1 MQQRE
6 KSLEHSDERLGSAP
20 LGRLIVSLAIPAVIA
35 QLINV
40 IYNMVDRIYIGHI
53 ANVGPQALTGLGLSL
68 PIILLIQA
76 FSSLAGMG
84 GAPRASI
91 QLGKGN
97 RQEAERILG
106 NSVTILLFFAIIL
119 TFGFYLCKRP
129 LLYMFGASDAT
140 IVFAEGYLDIYL
152 IGTVFV
158 MAYQG
163 LNMFISC
170 QGHAKTAMFSVLI
183 GALLNIVLDPVFIF
197 GLGMGIQGAALA
209 TIISQGVSAVWVVSF
224 LLSKKSGLR
233 IRSKN
238 MYPDFRV
245 IGSIAA
251 LGVSPFVMQS
261 TESLINIVLNRGLQQ
276 YGGDLYVGTLT
287 ILQSVMQ
294 FIVIPSQGFT
304 QGAQPIL
311 SYNYGAGAI
320 ERVRK
325 AFQIMFGIVCGF
337 GVVFTSVVML
347 VPRFFAGLFTSDE
360 SLLALAESSMPV
372 FIAGGLIFGIQMACQ
387 STFMGLGKAGISLFI
402 ALWRKVILLIPL
414 AIILPHFF
422 GVDGIYWAEPLADV
436 TSALTAGILF
446 YITVWRRE
454 LLPETV
460 RHRKGGNKL

>member
-6 KSLEHSDERLGSAP
+6 EKSLGHSDGRLGSAP

-53 ANVGPQALTGLGLSL
+53 PGVGPQALTGLGLSL

-106 NSVTILLFFAIIL
+106 NSATILLFFAIIL
-119 TFGFYLCKRP
+119 TVGFYLCKRP

-140 IVFAEGYLDIYL
+140 IVFAEGYLNTYL

-158 MAYQG
+158 MGYQG

-183 GALLNIVLDPVFIF
+183 GALLNIALDPVFIF
-197 GLGMGIQGAALA
+197 GFGMGIQGAALA
-209 TIISQGVSAVWVVSF
+209 TIISQGVSAVFVVGF
-224 LLSKKSGLR
+224 LLSPKSGLR
-233 IRSKN
+233 IHSKN
-238 MYPDFRV
+238 LCPDFRI
-245 IGSIAA
+245 IGSIVA

-294 FIVIPSQGFT
+294 FIVIPSHGFT

-311 SYNYGAGAI
+311 SYNYGAGAM
-320 ERVRK
+320 ERVRR
-325 AFQIMFGIVCGF
+325 AFQMMLGMAFGFSVIL
-337 GVVFTSVVML
+337 TSLVML
-347 VPRFFAGLFTSDE
+347 APRFFAGLFTTDE

-372 FIAGGLIFGIQMACQ
+372 FVAGCLIFGIQMACQ
-387 STFMGLGKAGISLFI
+387 STFMGLGKAGTSLFI

-414 AIILPHFF
+414 ALILPHFF
-422 GVDGIYWAEPLADV
+422 GAEGIYWAEPLADI

-446 YITVWRRE
+446 YLTVWRRE
-454 LLPETV
+454 LRPGEIA
-460 RHRKGGNKL
+460 KE

>member
-1 MQQRE
+1 MGRHEE
-6 KSLEHSDERLGSAP
+6 KSSGHSDERLGTAP

-40 IYNMVDRIYIGHI
+40 IYNIVDRIYIGHI
-53 ANVGPQALTGLGLSL
+53 PDVGSQALTGLGLSL

-91 QLGKGN
+91 QLGRGN
-97 RQEAERILG
+97 RGEAERILG
-106 NSVTILLFFAIIL
+106 NSVVMLFFFAVIL
-119 TFGFYLCKRP
+119 TVGFYLCKTP

-140 IVFAEGYLDIYL
+140 VVYAEGYLGIYL

-183 GALLNIVLDPVFIF
+183 GAFLNIGLDPVFIF
-197 GLGMGIQGAALA
+197 GFGMGIQGAALA
-209 TIISQGVSAVWVVSF
+209 TIISQGVSALWVVGF

-238 MYPDFRV
+238 LRPDFRV

-251 LGVSPFVMQS
+251 LGISPFVMQS

-294 FIVIPSQGFT
+294 FIVIPSHGLT

-325 AFQIMFGIVCGF
+325 AFQIMLGFVCAF
-337 GVVFTSVVML
+337 CVILTSVVML
-347 VPRFFAGLFTSDE
+347 FPRFFAGLFTADE
-360 SLLALAESSMPV
+360 ALLALADSSMPV
-372 FIAGGLIFGIQMACQ
+372 FVAGALIFGIQMACQ

-402 ALWRKVILLIPL
+402 ALWRKVILLVPL
-414 AIILPHFF
+414 AIILPHYF
-422 GVDGIYWAEPLADV
+422 GVNGIYWSEPLADI

-446 YITVWRRE
+446 YFTVWCRE
-454 LLPETV
+454 LSMG
-460 RHRKGGNKL
+460 RKDGGLQ

>member
-1 MQQRE
+1 M
-6 KSLEHSDERLGSAP
+6 
-20 LGRLIVSLAIPAVIA
+20 
-35 QLINV
+35 
-40 IYNMVDRIYIGHI
+40 
-53 ANVGPQALTGLGLSL
+53 
-68 PIILLIQA
+68 
-76 FSSLAGMG
+76 
-84 GAPRASI
+84 
-91 QLGKGN
+91 
-97 RQEAERILG
+97 G

-251 LGVSPFVMQS
+251 LGVS
-261 TESLINIVLNRGLQQ
+261 
-276 YGGDLYVGTLT
+276 
-287 ILQSVMQ
+287 
-294 FIVIPSQGFT
+294 
-304 QGAQPIL
+304 
-311 SYNYGAGAI
+311 
-320 ERVRK
+320 
-325 AFQIMFGIVCGF
+325 
-337 GVVFTSVVML
+337 
-347 VPRFFAGLFTSDE
+347 
-360 SLLALAESSMPV
+360 LL
-372 FIAGGLIFGIQMACQ
+372 
-387 STFMGLGKAGISLFI
+387 
-402 ALWRKVILLIPL
+402 
-414 AIILPHFF
+414 
-422 GVDGIYWAEPLADV
+422 
-436 TSALTAGILF
+436 
-446 YITVWRRE
+446 
-454 LLPETV
+454 
-460 RHRKGGNKL
+460 